1 MADTTYIDN
10 QPPTVNA
17 AWLNDVNDFIYG
29 NTARAVLITGGTI
42 TNSTI
47 TTGTINNTPIGGTT
61 PNTGAFTTLSTTGL
75 ATLNS
80 FISSGADINGGNIDG
95 TTIGGTTPG
104 AAQFTTVATTG
115 NVTLGNQSTDQH
127 TVNGGLSITRV
138 SVTSPV
144 ATDGNVFSGTYTPTL
159 TNGTNVA
166 ASSTGVMAYT
176 RVGNVVSVSGQIMI
190 DPTVAATVTELTMS
204 LPATVGNFAST
215 SQAGGSFCTT
225 LATASLQTDQGV
237 IFATTGA
244 TTVTWRFY
252 PASAANN
259 NYNFLFQ
266 YLIV

>member
-1 MADTTYIDN
+1 LADTTYIDN

-42 TNSTI
+42 L
-47 TTGTINNTPIGGTT
+47 TTTINSSPIGATT
-61 PNTGAFTTLSTTGL
+61 PSTGAFTTLSTTGL

-95 TTIGGTTPG
+95 AVIGGTSPA

-115 NVTLGNQSTDQH
+115 NVTLGNGATDSH

-159 TNGTNVA
+159 TNGANVA
-166 ASSTGVMAYT
+166 ASSAAVAAYT
-176 RVGNVVSVSGQIMI
+176 RIGNVVSVSGQLTI
-190 DPTVAATVTELTMS
+190 DPTAASTITELTMS
-204 LPATVGNFAST
+204 LPVTVGNFS
-215 SQAGGSFCTT
+215 SSNQAGGMFCTT
-225 LATASLQTDQGV
+225 LAAASLQTDQGV
-237 IFATTGA
+237 IFSSTGA
-244 TTVTWRFY
+244 TTVMWRFY
-252 PASAANN
+252 PASSASNLY
-259 NYNFLFQ
+259 NYIFQ
-266 YLIV
+266 YLIT